1 MELVLIKTDCP
12 EWDFMWNWLA
22 SHPLNKGLDEPT
34 TALNENEAWQYM
46 GSYQQKER
54 LLHTFRHRN
63 HPVTNS
69 RQQVSVQSS
78 EAFTQDQIHRTDK
91 L

>member
-1 MELVLIKTDCP
+1 MELVLITP
-12 EWDFMWNWLA
+12 ESNEWDFMWNWLA
-22 SHPLNKGLDEPT
+22 NHPLNKGLDEPT

-46 GSYQQKER
+46 GSYKQKER
-54 LLHTFRHRN
+54 VLHSFRHRN

-69 RQQVSVQSS
+69 VQNVSVQCS
-78 EAFTQDQIHRTDK
+78 EAFTIDQIHRTDK